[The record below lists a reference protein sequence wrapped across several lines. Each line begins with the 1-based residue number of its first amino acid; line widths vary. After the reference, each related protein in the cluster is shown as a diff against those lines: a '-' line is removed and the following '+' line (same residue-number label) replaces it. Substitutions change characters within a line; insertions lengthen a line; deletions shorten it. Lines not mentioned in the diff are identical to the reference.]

1 MKRQNLYL
9 LAIVAATAA
18 QCMLTAQEKNSSGTA
33 AAQILAQQRVPPHLV
48 GDLEKA
54 TFSNIEHQSIEF
66 LQHTIRPWLVRWEQ
80 AISRMLL
87 DESERLLYFARFNV
101 DGLLR
106 GDYKSRMEGYAIG
119 RQNGWLS
126 ANDIRQLEDLSDI
139 PEEDGGNLYLM
150 NGNMVTLTQAIKQ
163 EGGKD
168 GEGQEG
174 TPNATAD
181 GTTNP
186 KRRKR

>member
-1 MKRQNLYL
+1 M
-9 LAIVAATAA
+9 
-18 QCMLTAQEKNSSGTA
+18 
-33 AAQILAQQRVPPHLV
+33 V

-66 LQHTIRPWLVRWEQ
+66 VQHTIRPWLVRWEQ
-80 AISRMLL
+80 AISRLLL
-87 DESERLLYFARFNV
+87 DESERLLYFAKFNV

-126 ANDIRQLEDLSDI
+126 TNDIRELEDLPEV
-139 PEEDGGNLYLM
+139 PEEQGGNDYLV
-150 NGNMVTLTQAIKQ
+150 NGNMISIAQARVQQQKKE

-168 GEGQEG
+168 GESEEG
-174 TPNATAD
+174 TPNVTAD